1 MYDLKSAFILFL
13 GCNMTSYEILRKTMV
28 DTQVRPAGVSR
39 FDVIEAISEV
49 PRELF
54 VPEKLKKLSYV
65 EGNINLGGDGFIIE
79 PRILAKLLQNLGIS
93 IKESVI
99 VVGRGCGYT
108 AAVIGKLSELV
119 VGVDSS
125 DMSVEMSNRAVISA
139 GVDNTIMLDGE
150 LAVGAPQHGPYDV
163 LVVSGGI
170 HKISEQLV
178 EQVKESGRIAAFFNE
193 GGLTHARIGIKSRG
207 VISWR
212 TCFDC
217 DIPLLKEFEA
227 HNKFVF

>member
-1 MYDLKSAFILFL
+1 
-13 GCNMTSYEILRKTMV
+13 MV
-28 DTQVRPAGVSR
+28 DTQVRPSGISS
-39 FDVIEAISEV
+39 FDVIEAISQV

-54 VPEKLKKLSYV
+54 VPDKLKTLSYV
-65 EGNINLGGDGFIIE
+65 EGNINLGGEGFIIE
-79 PRILAKLLQNLGIS
+79 SRILAKLLQNLAIN

-119 VGVDSS
+119 VAVDSNKAN
-125 DMSVEMSNRAVISA
+125 VEMSNIAAISA
-139 GVDNTIMLDGE
+139 GVDNTIMVEGE

-163 LVVSGGI
+163 LVFSGGI
-170 HKISEQLV
+170 HQIPEQLL

-193 GGLTHARIGIKSRG
+193 GSLTHAKIGIKSRG

>member
-170 HKISEQLV
+170 HKIGETW
-178 EQVKESGRIAAFFNE
+178 NY
-193 GGLTHARIGIKSRG
+193 H
-207 VISWR
+207 
-212 TCFDC
+212 
-217 DIPLLKEFEA
+217 
-227 HNKFVF
+227 

>member
-1 MYDLKSAFILFL
+1 M
-13 GCNMTSYEILRKTMV
+13 NSYENLRKTMV
-28 DTQVRPAGVSR
+28 DTQVRPSGISS
-39 FDVIEAISEV
+39 FDVIEAISQV

-54 VPEKLKKLSYV
+54 VPDKLKTLSYV
-65 EGNINLGGDGFIIE
+65 EGNINLGGEGFIIE
-79 PRILAKLLQNLGIS
+79 SRILAKLLQNLAIN

-119 VGVDSS
+119 VAVDSNKAN
-125 DMSVEMSNRAVISA
+125 VEMSNIAAISA
-139 GVDNTIMLDGE
+139 GVDNTIMVEGE

-163 LVVSGGI
+163 LVFSGGI
-170 HKISEQLV
+170 HQIPEQLL

-193 GGLTHARIGIKSRG
+193 GSLTHAKIGIKSRG